1 MEPNKAAGPDGFNAE
16 FYQKNWE
23 LVKSDIKSMFDKF
36 YAGKL
41 DITRFNYGVVTLIP
55 KGKDADCI
63 HKYRPVCLLNVILKN
78 FTKVLVSRL
87 VKIIWKVIKLSQ
99 TAFLKGIYIL
109 EGVVLMHEIL
119 NEMHTKNILK
129 LFSKFILKKLL
140 INLIGL
146 SFYKF
151 LR

>member
-1 MEPNKAAGPDGFNAE
+1 VDKISNDDQKSLLEQFSLEEIKEAVFGMEPNKAAGPDGFNAD

-63 HKYRPVCLLNVILKN
+63 HKYRPICLLNVILKK
-78 FTKVLVSRL
+78 FTKALVTRL
-87 VKIIWKVIKLSQ
+87 VKIIWKVIKLS
-99 TAFLKGIYIL
+99 
-109 EGVVLMHEIL
+109 
-119 NEMHTKNILK
+119 
-129 LFSKFILKKLL
+129 
-140 INLIGL
+140 
-146 SFYKF
+146 
-151 LR
+151 